1 MGRIFLFQVIQ
12 GYKYKMKEFN
22 DLVKTLK
29 TLRSPGG
36 CPWDRAQKVDN
47 MKNYLLEEVYELID
61 GINKKNSDE
70 VKEELGDVFLNL
82 IVISLMFDEKSKF
95 TLRDV
100 LANTNNKLISRHPHV
115 FSSKKLK
122 TKDDVLKYWIKS
134 KAEKKKRISI
144 KDRLPLGAP
153 SLLLANIFYKECYHT
168 EHNNKTKDN
177 DGIISNV
184 VDKIKKIKT
193 KKGKEFFLTDIML
206 NISELAFE
214 QNIDLESS
222 VRNGILHKAEKVSY
236 DKNKS

>member
-1 MGRIFLFQVIQ
+1 
-12 GYKYKMKEFN
+12 
-22 DLVKTLK
+22 
-29 TLRSPGG
+29 
-36 CPWDRAQKVDN
+36 DN

-95 TLRDV
+95 TLSDV

-168 EHNNKTKDN
+168 EHNNKIKDN
-177 DGIISNV
+177 DGIISNI

-193 KKGKEFFLTDIML
+193 KKGKELFLTDIML

-222 VRNGILHKAEKVSY
+222 VRDGILHKAEKVSY